1 MAYAVKAKDATMVKL
16 LTDAGAK
23 PLKFEEGSR
32 ELAWITTA
40 KVGDCARLRELLKDG
55 VSVNLKYISSTEEEE
70 GTALTHAAEN
80 GRLDAV
86 KFLLQSGAHVDEK
99 CGASGEDGKRTA
111 LMHAAR
117 GGHADVAAALIA
129 GGAVVTAKDKSGET
143 PLHYAAKQGHPEV
156 IRLLVKSGAKVD
168 AVSRGESTP
177 LMEAAGEGHLEA
189 TRTLLELKANPN
201 AKTKDGFSALSS
213 AASEGH
219 KDVVKLLLEHGALV
233 AAGDSMFSPLEAAT
247 GAGHKAIVNLLLKAQ
262 KEQAQKSGKV
272 AKADNEALISA
283 IMSGKPKLVRSLLDA
298 GADPNGTMR
307 DSHFTAL
314 MMAVRIGNPEV
325 VEMLLKSGA
334 DVNAISEERETALDL
349 AYMGIKAAKD
359 QLAFLGK
366 LASKKEQKQIKELR
380 NKLQVAGGEDELT
393 TLLSK
398 AGGKRGKEMK
408 GMPTPKS
415 FEPEPAPD
423 RNCDD
428 LPVPDF
434 TSKSKSPD
442 FKKAIQELESL
453 CGSKAREFSN
463 EEDHPLL
470 GCVRFDAETKL
481 ADKILAQHHEA
492 FLRRGLYLVKSS
504 RGYPSGKDQL
514 ALLPTD
520 KRNDVFAAFGTNGA
534 NSNQYPADIVRWF
547 DELEKSQPFLLTGA
561 GHDWCEGRFTQP
573 IRDSKKLAKE
583 MDEFCSDIVDQGV
596 GDVSRLALELK
607 KTQRFF
613 FWWD

>member
-1 MAYAVKAKDATMVKL
+1 MAYAVKAHDAAMIQL
-16 LTDAGAK
+16 LTDSGAK
-23 PLKFEEGSR
+23 PLKFAEGSR
-32 ELAWITTA
+32 ELAWITAA
-40 KVGDCARLRELLKDG
+40 KNGDCARLRELLNDG
-55 VSVNLKYISSTEEEE
+55 VNVNLKYVSSTEEEE

-86 KFLLQSGAHVDEK
+86 KLLLQSGANVDEK

-129 GGAVVTAKDKSGET
+129 AGAVVTAKDKSGET

-177 LMEAAGEGHLEA
+177 LMEAAGEGHLEG
-189 TRTLLELKANPN
+189 TRTLLELRANPN
-201 AKTKDGFSALSS
+201 AKTKDGFSVLAG

-233 AAGDSMFSPLEAAT
+233 AAEGSMFSPLEAAT
-247 GAGHKAIVNLLLKAQ
+247 GAGHKVVVSLLLKAQ
-262 KEQAQKSGKV
+262 KEQAQKSGKL
-272 AKADNEALISA
+272 AKPDNEALISA

-307 DSHFTAL
+307 DSRFTAL

-325 VEMLLKSGA
+325 VEMLLKFGA
-334 DVNAISEERETALDL
+334 DVNAINEERETALDL
-349 AYMGIKAAKD
+349 AYEGIKAAKD
-359 QLAFLGK
+359 QLSFLGK

-415 FEPEPAPD
+415 CEPEPD
-423 RNCDD
+423 RNYDD

-434 TSKSKSPD
+434 TNSAKSPD
-442 FKKAIQELESL
+442 FKKAIKELESL
-453 CGSKAREFSN
+453 CGVKAREFSN
-463 EEDHPLL
+463 EEGHPLL

-481 ADKILAQHHEA
+481 ADKIFAEHHEA
-492 FLRRGLYLVKSS
+492 FLKRGFYLVKSS
-504 RGYPSGKDQL
+504 RGYASGKDQL
-514 ALLPTD
+514 ALLPTG

-547 DELEKSQPFLLTGA
+547 DELEKSQPFLLTGV

-573 IRDSKKLAKE
+573 IKDSKKLAKE
-583 MDEFCSDIVDQGV
+583 MYEFCSDIVDQGV